1 MDDKDKNQNVSS
13 LNQKVDHNVIRW
25 KKAFREWVE
34 VLGKKKK
41 REMLGKQMAG
51 TLGMR
56 AVPLIKIA
64 SGFLQC

>member
-1 MDDKDKNQNVSS
+1 MSRGVGEK
-13 LNQKVDHNVIRW
+13 
-25 KKAFREWVE
+25 
-34 VLGKKKK
+34 KKKK

-64 SGFLQC
+64 SGFLQVNFLILAIRCQNLYLYP